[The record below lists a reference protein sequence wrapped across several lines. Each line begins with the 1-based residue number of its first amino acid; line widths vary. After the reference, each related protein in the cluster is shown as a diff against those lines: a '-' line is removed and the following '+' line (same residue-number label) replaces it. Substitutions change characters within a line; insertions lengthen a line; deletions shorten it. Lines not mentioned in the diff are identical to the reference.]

1 MVAEVTAL
9 GRFFADWLPPGPD
22 GFAIQ
27 YRPGRPT
34 TVRGRVPA
42 SKVGGLRAFFER
54 DLAAAGPL
62 TVRGTLGPGK
72 AFRVSIVGALA
83 PGDRQR
89 VRNFLAA
96 HLG

>member
-1 MVAEVTAL
+1 MVAKVTAL

-22 GFAIQ
+22 GFAIH

-42 SKVGGLRAFFER
+42 SKVGGLRTFFER
-54 DLAAAGPL
+54 DLAAPGSV

-72 AFRVSIVGALA
+72 AVRVSIVGALSPA
-83 PGDRQR
+83 ERQR

-96 HLG
+96 HLV